1 MRSVNE
7 SEDQFSRAARSRLS
21 TIGPDSLCA
30 IPKRFPR
37 QSKFTG
43 ERAEIFCPFQ
53 VKYASRP
60 LPRLSLEHAR
70 EVELGAHARFALG
83 VVLPQ

>member
-1 MRSVNE
+1 MRSVSE
-7 SEDQFSRAARSRLS
+7 SEQPILAQSRSVLNRSAQFRS
-21 TIGPDSLCA
+21 A
-30 IPKRFPR
+30 FPR